1 MSINSIVFSKDH
13 YSTREEM
20 FQEVAVQLAILMKG
34 NYVCKVYD
42 DDTDII
48 VVEYEHNNRVDYW
61 GGPDLE
67 WLSEEESGMLESC
80 RAVAVGEDDSASPIY
95 NKEEL

>member
-1 MSINSIVFSKDH
+1 MNTNSIVFSKDH

-42 DDTDII
+42 DDADII

-67 WLSEEESGMLESC
+67 WLSEEESDMLESC
-80 RAVAVGEDDSASPIY
+80 RAAAAGKEDPASLIW